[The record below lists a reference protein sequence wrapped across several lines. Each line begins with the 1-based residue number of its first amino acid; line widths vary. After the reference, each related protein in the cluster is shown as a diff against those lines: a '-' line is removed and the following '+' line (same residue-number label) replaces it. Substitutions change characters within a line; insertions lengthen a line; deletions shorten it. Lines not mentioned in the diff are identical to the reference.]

1 MIEISISEIVL
12 FAWASIATGLYLKTK
27 QEETMVR
34 KLFMHMIEN
43 DEAREEMVKQFK
55 LAQDRGD
62 V

>member
-12 FAWASIATGLYLKTK
+12 FAWAFIATGLYLKTK
-27 QEETMVR
+27 QEEHMVR

-43 DEAREEMVKQFK
+43 KEARDEMVKQYEM
-55 LAQDRGD
+55 AQQRGD

>member
-1 MIEISISEIVL
+1 MIEVSVSEIVL

-27 QEETMVR
+27 QEEFLVR

-43 DEAREEMVKQFK
+43 KDARDEMVKQYEM
-55 LAQDRGD
+55 AQQRGD

>member
-1 MIEISISEIVL
+1 MIEVSILEMVL

>member
-1 MIEISISEIVL
+1 MIEVSVSEIVL
-12 FAWASIATGLYLKTK
+12 FAWASLATGLYLKTK
-27 QEETMVR
+27 QEEHMVR

-55 LAQDRGD
+55 LAQERGD